1 MLALL
6 PTMARAEDKLAV
18 VVRAG
23 PHDATI
29 VTRLRGQLADL
40 EDVTLAFEPVGETVE
55 PTLEAQLAA
64 ADKLSTSRDARVVV
78 WFVARGKTLA
88 VAIATPRDHRL
99 FVREVPQSSD
109 SATAE
114 AAAITVRTAVR
125 SIALGGTIGVEVP
138 REPVPVPVPPEPEPV
153 PVPAR
158 AQRWTIAAALGWQAA
173 RDGGA
178 DRGAHALVQRTTVA
192 RGVWGASLTLSLG
205 VPLAWRASPELALDV
220 SRSGAIVG
228 GERRLGGGIALG
240 VGVGAV
246 VYHRATSTAPSDL
259 SPTPSAST
267 VAAAAALELTWR
279 ARIAAGVRL
288 LAGAALDVVA
298 GAPVAA
304 IDRDGMVEDLDTV
317 SAAQLRGFLAIE
329 VGPW

>member
-6 PTMARAEDKLAV
+6 PTVARAEDRLAV

-23 PHDATI
+23 PDEATI

-40 EDVTLAFEPVGETVE
+40 DGVTLSVEATHNAIE

-64 ADKLSTSRDARVVV
+64 ADRIGAANDARVVV
-78 WFVARGKTLA
+78 WFIPRGKTLA

-138 REPVPVPVPPEPEPV
+138 PPAAVEALPVPVPSN
-153 PVPAR
+153 AGK
-158 AQRWTIAAALGWQAA
+158 RWTLSAALGWQLAL
-173 RDGGA
+173 DGGA
-178 DRGAHALVQRTTVA
+178 DRGAHALVQRTTLA
-192 RGVWGASLTLSLG
+192 RGAWGASLTLALG
-205 VPLAWRASPELALDV
+205 APVAWQAGSELALEV

-228 GERRLGGGIALG
+228 GERRLGAGVAIGAGFGAL
-240 VGVGAV
+240 
-246 VYHRATSTAPSDL
+246 VYHRSTAMAPAGL
-259 SPTPSAST
+259 SPTASAST
-267 VAAAAALELTWR
+267 VAATGAVELTWR
-279 ARIAAGVRL
+279 ARLMAGVRL
-288 LAGAALDVVA
+288 LACAGLDLVA

-304 IDRDGMVEDLDTV
+304 VDRGGTVEDSDRVRTV
-317 SAAQLRGFLAIE
+317 QVRAGIAVE
-329 VGPW
+329 VVAW

>member
-6 PTMARAEDKLAV
+6 PTVASAEDKLGV

-23 PHDATI
+23 PRDATI
-29 VTRLRGQLADL
+29 VTRLRGQFADL
-40 EDVTLAFEPVGETVE
+40 EDVTLAIEPTGETIE

-64 ADKLSTSRDARVVV
+64 ADKLSASRDARVVV
-78 WFVARGKTLA
+78 WFVSRGKTLA

-138 REPVPVPVPPEPEPV
+138 VKAQVPDVVPEPV
-153 PVPAR
+153 PVPPR
-158 AQRWTIAAALGWQAA
+158 VPVVRWTIAAALGWQVAL
-173 RDGGA
+173 DGGA
-178 DRGAHALVQRTTVA
+178 ERGAHALVQRTTIA
-192 RGVWGASLTLSLG
+192 RGVWGASLSITLG
-205 VPLAWRASPELALDV
+205 VPLEWQAGSALALDV
-220 SRSGAIVG
+220 SRSGAILG
-228 GERRLGGGIALG
+228 GERRFGAGVALG
-240 VGVGAV
+240 LGLGAL
-246 VYHRATSTAPSDL
+246 VYHRATSMAPAEL
-259 SPTPSAST
+259 TPTPSAST
-267 VAAAAALELTWR
+267 VAATAAVELTWR
-279 ARIAAGVRL
+279 GRIAAGVRL
-288 LAGAALDVVA
+288 LACVGLEVVA

-304 IDRDGMVEDLDTV
+304 VERDGMVEDLDTV
-317 SAAQLRGFLAIE
+317 SAAQPRASLALE